1 LGQRCLKAKRL
12 ASHIWRDR
20 RGANLIEYAL
30 LIGLVTLMIL
40 RLIIAVANWA
50 NGLWANFVL

>member
-1 LGQRCLKAKRL
+1 L

-40 RLIIAVANWA
+40 GLIIAVANWA